1 MKVLNVNLDTGEV
14 TISTV
19 EAQGPVTLGVKV
31 LTELGT
37 WSKDPLDPSVP
48 FVIGMGPFVG
58 GKLPG
63 VHRMVAVFKSP
74 MTKTIHI
81 SAVGGVAYKF
91 MGSGID
97 AVVITGRARDT
108 TAIFISSDGV
118 KLEAINPVYSYG
130 NYHGVYAFTK
140 YLMDKYNDFFV
151 KYNARAIVV
160 GEAALKT
167 YNGALFSIDVDPR
180 RGVFKPGAEDTAAR
194 GGPGT
199 ALARGHNVVAIIAGG
214 SARARYAGVNDMALI
229 NKLSMEAFKKPFIQ
243 VMNEKTIKY
252 RFDPSMG
259 TGGTF
264 GVNYPHYR
272 ELLPLFGYKSI
283 YLPRELRA
291 RHVEAIMRL
300 FWKPFNDEVFVK
312 AKTWY
317 NCGDFGC
324 SVVCKKVWRGKKVD
338 YEPFHAMGPFIGN
351 YIFEE
356 AVKLVDLVDQYGLDA
371 IETGHLVAWI
381 FDSIENKLLKPS
393 EVGLSGEPV
402 FDPVKFNPETDST
415 RNAKLAAELINNF
428 INQSTEVLSIIANNG
443 IRVAARRLNEMFKD
457 RVKAAGKAF
466 NDLVVY
472 VAYGESGYITPN
484 FYWTPGMVAPM
495 YVLGRY
501 WTNYANTFMK
511 PEDYAK
517 SALERA
523 INEAMIDDA
532 GICRFHRGWAEPILD
547 KLYGEVT
554 GMRPNRDLYRMIAE
568 YSVKAGAQPM
578 PWESSRAADVVS
590 TLAKEI
596 GSKEWVFESK
606 GDYDEWWRRYKVALD
621 KALNIAP

>member
-1 MKVLNVNLDTGEV
+1 MKVLNVNLDTGEMKV
-14 TISTV
+14 DTV
-19 EAQGPVTLGVKV
+19 EAQGPVTLGVRV
-31 LTELGT
+31 LSDQKT
-37 WSKDPLDPSVP
+37 WDKDPLDPSVP
-48 FVIGMGPFVG
+48 FIVGIGPFVG

-63 VHRMVAVFKSP
+63 VHRVIAVFKSP
-74 MTKTIHI
+74 MTRTIHVAAI
-81 SAVGGVAYKF
+81 GGVAYKF

-97 AVVITGRARDT
+97 AVVVTGRAREP
-108 TAIFISSDGV
+108 TALFISSDGA
-118 KLEAINPVYSYG
+118 KLEKVNPVYSYG
-130 NYHGVYAFTK
+130 GYSGVYAFTK

-160 GEAALKT
+160 GEAALRT

-180 RGVFKPGAEDTAAR
+180 KSAFKPGAEDTAAR

-199 ALARGHNVVAIIAGG
+199 VMAKGHNLVAIVAGG
-214 SARARYAGVNDMALI
+214 SAKARYVKVADMNLI
-229 NKLSMEAFKKPFIQ
+229 NKLSMDAFKKPFIQ
-243 VMNEKTIKY
+243 VMNEKTVKY

-283 YLPRELRA
+283 YMPRELRA
-291 RHVEAIMRL
+291 KHVEEIIRL

-312 AKTWY
+312 SKSWY

-338 YEPFHAMGPFIGN
+338 YEPFHAAGPFIGN

-356 AVKLVDLVDQYGLDA
+356 AVKLVDLIDQYGFDA
-371 IETGHLVAWI
+371 IEMGHVVAWI
-381 FDSIENKLLKPS
+381 FDSIENRLLKPE
-393 EVGLSGEPV
+393 EVGLSDEPV
-402 FDPVKFNPETDST
+402 FDPLEFNPEKDSPK
-415 RNAKLAAELINNF
+415 NAKLAGELINNL
-428 INQSTEVLSIIANNG
+428 INKSTQVLSIIADNG
-443 IRVAARRLNEMFKD
+443 IRVAAKRLNEMFRD
-457 RVKAAGKAF
+457 RVNATGKSF

-523 INEAMIDDA
+523 INEALIDDA
-532 GICRFHRGWAEPILD
+532 GICRFHRGWAEPMLD
-547 KLYGEVT
+547 KMYGEFT
-554 GMRPNRDLYRMIAE
+554 GMKPNRDIYRQIAE
-568 YSVKAGAQPM
+568 YSIKANAQPVL
-578 PWESSRAADVVS
+578 WESRRAADVVS
-590 TLAKEI
+590 TLAREV
-596 GSKEWVFESK
+596 GSKEWRFE
-606 GDYDEWWRRYKVALD
+606 GWNDYVEWWNRYKAALD
-621 KALNIAP
+621 KMLNIA